1 MNKGELIDKLADKT
15 GLAKSKAGETID
27 ALLDIIVTSLKKGE
41 EVNLTGFGKFDVQKR
56 KAREGR
62 NPQTGKSIK
71 IPARK
76 APRFKAGKGLKDSVK

>member
-1 MNKGELIDKLADKT
+1 MNKGELIDKLAGQT
-15 GLAKSKAGETID
+15 GLAKTEAGRAID
-27 ALLDIIVTSLKKGE
+27 ALIEIITTSLKKGDE
-41 EVNLTGFGKFDVQKR
+41 IILTGFGKFEVQKR

-76 APRFKAGKGLKDSVK
+76 VPRFKAGKGLKDAVK

>member
-1 MNKGELIDKLADKT
+1 MNKGELIDKLADKA

-27 ALLDIIVTSLKKGE
+27 ALFDIITASLKKGD
-41 EVNLTGFGKFDVQKR
+41 EVNLTGFGKFEVQKR

-76 APRFKAGKGLKDSVK
+76 VPRFKAGKGLKDAVK